1 MPIRLLAL
9 DLDGT
14 TLDAHGGLSDAVR
27 NAVTVV
33 RRRGIRVVLCTGRRF
48 RTALPMARSLELS
61 GPIVVNNGVV
71 VKEIE
76 SGVTL
81 HHDYLPSDLYAE
93 ILALMRGL
101 GPPLVYVD
109 AYHEQRD
116 LVTERIDAAHPFQ
129 QEYLADNTDFYSVV
143 DDLAVDRPDDV
154 IMMSAMADED
164 SIAAL
169 RQRAINEL
177 GDCVHTHALINKSYR
192 GQILEFLS
200 SRSGKW
206 PALERLAAADG
217 ITPKEIAA
225 VGDDRN
231 DVQMIRQAGLGIAM
245 GNAVE
250 PAKRAANIVVRS
262 NAEGG
267 AVEALEQ
274 ILLQA

>member
-27 NAVTVV
+27 DAVGAVQS
-33 RRRGIRVVLCTGRRF
+33 RGIRVVLCTGRRF
-48 RTALPMARSLELS
+48 RTALPMARSLGLS

-81 HHDYLPSDLYAE
+81 HHDYLPGDLYAE
-93 ILALMRGL
+93 VLALMRGL

-116 LVTERIDAAHPFQ
+116 FVTERIDAAHPFQ
-129 QEYLADNTDFYSVV
+129 REYLADNTEFYSVV

-154 IMMSAMADED
+154 IMMSAMADEA
-164 SIAAL
+164 SLAAL
-169 RQRAINEL
+169 RQRAIAEL
-177 GDCVHTHALINKSYR
+177 GDRVHTHALSNKNYR

-200 SRSGKW
+200 SGSGKW
-206 PALERLAAADG
+206 PALERLADDDG
-217 ITPKEIAA
+217 IAPEEIAA
-225 VGDDRN
+225 VGDDLN
-231 DVQMIRQAGLGIAM
+231 DVEMIRRVGLGIAM

-250 PAKRAANIVVRS
+250 PAKRAARIVVRN

-267 AVEALEQ
+267 ALEALQQ

>member
-14 TLDAHGGLSDAVR
+14 TLDAHGGLSEAVRDAV
-27 NAVTVV
+27 AAV

-76 SGVTL
+76 SGATL
-81 HHDYLPSDLYAE
+81 HHDYLPSEIYADALE
-93 ILALMRGL
+93 IMRGL

-109 AYHEQRD
+109 AYHDRRD
-116 LVTERIDAAHPFQ
+116 FVTDRVGEAHPYQ
-129 QEYLADNTDFYSVV
+129 QEYLADNTQYHGVV
-143 DDLAVDRPDDV
+143 DDLSVERPDCV

-164 SIAAL
+164 SLAAL
-169 RQRAINEL
+169 RQRAIEKL
-177 GDCVHTHALINKSYR
+177 GDRIHTHALINKNYR
-192 GQILEFLS
+192 GQILELLS

-217 ITPKEIAA
+217 IAPKEIAA

-231 DVQMIRQAGLGIAM
+231 DVQMIREAGLGIAM

-250 PAKRAANIVVRS
+250 PAKRAADIVVRS

>member
-27 NAVTVV
+27 DAVGAVQ
-33 RRRGIRVVLCTGRRF
+33 RRGIRVVLCTGRRF
-48 RTALPMARSLELS
+48 RTALPMARSLELT

-81 HHDYLPSDLYAE
+81 HHDYLPDDLYAE
-93 ILALMRGL
+93 ILALMRDL

-116 LVTERIDAAHPFQ
+116 LVTERVAAAHPFQ

-143 DDLAVDRPDDV
+143 DDLAVERPDDV
-154 IMMSAMADED
+154 IMMSAMADEV
-164 SIAAL
+164 SLAAL
-169 RQRAINEL
+169 RQRAIKEL
-177 GDCVHTHALINKSYR
+177 GDRVHTHALINKSYR

-206 PALERLAAADG
+206 PALERLATDDG
-217 ITPKEIAA
+217 IAPHEIAA
-225 VGDDRN
+225 VGDDLN
-231 DVQMIRQAGLGIAM
+231 DVEMIRRVGLGIAM

-250 PAKRAANIVVRS
+250 PAKRAATLVVRS

-267 AVEALEQ
+267 AVEALQ
-274 ILLQA
+274 QVLLQT

>member
-1 MPIRLLAL
+1 MAIRLLAL

-27 NAVTVV
+27 DAVAAVQ
-33 RRRGIRVVLCTGRRF
+33 RRGIRVVLCTGRRF

-116 LVTERIDAAHPFQ
+116 LVTERVDAAHPFPQ
-129 QEYLADNTDFYSVV
+129 DYLAANTQFYSVV
-143 DDLAVDRPDDV
+143 EDLAVDRPHDV
-154 IMMSAMADED
+154 IMMSAMADEA
-164 SIAAL
+164 SLARL
-169 RQRAINEL
+169 CERAVKEL
-177 GDCVHTHALINKSYR
+177 GDRVKTHALINKNYR
-192 GQILEFLS
+192 GQILEILS

-206 PALERLAAADG
+206 PALERLAADEG
-217 ITPKEIAA
+217 IAPKEIAA

-231 DVQMIRQAGLGIAM
+231 DVEMIHQAGLGIAM

-250 PAKRAANIVVRS
+250 PAKRAASIVVRS

-267 AVEALEQ
+267 AVEALQ
-274 ILLQA
+274 QVLLQA

>member
-1 MPIRLLAL
+1 MAIRLLAL

-27 NAVTVV
+27 DAVAAVQ
-33 RRRGIRVVLCTGRRF
+33 RRGIRVVLCTGRRF

-71 VKEIE
+71 VKQIE

-93 ILALMRGL
+93 ILTLMRGL

-116 LVTERIDAAHPFQ
+116 LVTERVDEAHPFQ
-129 QEYLADNTDFYSVV
+129 QEYLADNTQFYGVV
-143 DDLAVDRPDDV
+143 DDLAVERPDHV
-154 IMMSAMADED
+154 IMMSAMADET
-164 SIAAL
+164 SLAAL
-169 RQRAINEL
+169 RQRAVKEL
-177 GDCVHTHALINKSYR
+177 GDRVRTHALMNKNYR
-192 GQILEFLS
+192 GQILELLS

-217 ITPKEIAA
+217 IAPEEIAA

-231 DVQMIRQAGLGIAM
+231 DVEMIRRAGLGIAM

-250 PAKRAANIVVRS
+250 PAKRAAAIVVRS

-267 AVEALEQ
+267 AVEALQ
-274 ILLQA
+274 QVLLQA

>member
-27 NAVTVV
+27 DAVAAV
-33 RRRGIRVVLCTGRRF
+33 RHRGIRVVLCTGRRF

-76 SGVTL
+76 SGATL
-81 HHDYLPSDLYAE
+81 HHDYLPNDLYAE
-93 ILALMRGL
+93 ILALMRSL

-116 LVTERIDAAHPFQ
+116 FVTERVGTAHPFQ
-129 QEYLADNTDFYSVV
+129 QEYLTDNTEFHSVV
-143 DDLAVDRPDDV
+143 DDLSVDRPDRV

-164 SIAAL
+164 SLATL
-169 RQRAINEL
+169 RQRAIEKL
-177 GDCVHTHALINKSYR
+177 GDRVRTHALINKNYR

-200 SRSGKW
+200 FRSGKW

-217 ITPKEIAA
+217 IAPKEIAA

-231 DVQMIRQAGLGIAM
+231 DVQMIREAGLGIAM

-250 PAKRAANIVVRS
+250 PAKRAAKIVVRS

-267 AVEALEQ
+267 AVEAIQQ
-274 ILLQA
+274 ILLQS

>member
-1 MPIRLLAL
+1 MTIRLLAL

-14 TLDAHGGLSDAVR
+14 TLDAHGGLSEAVR
-27 NAVTVV
+27 DGVAAV

-61 GPIVVNNGVV
+61 GPIVVNNGVL

-76 SGVTL
+76 SGATL
-81 HHDYLPSDLYAE
+81 QHDYLPDDIYAE
-93 ILALMRGL
+93 VLALMRGL

-116 LVTERIDAAHPFQ
+116 FVTERVGTAHPFQ
-129 QEYLADNTDFYSVV
+129 QEYLADNTAFHGVV
-143 DDLAVDRPDDV
+143 DDLSVDRPERV

-164 SIAAL
+164 SLAAL
-169 RQRAINEL
+169 RQRVVEKL
-177 GDCVHTHALINKSYR
+177 GDRIRTHALINKNYN
-192 GQILEFLS
+192 GQILEVLS

-206 PALERLAAADG
+206 PALARLAAEDG
-217 ITPKEIAA
+217 IAPKEIAA
-225 VGDDRN
+225 VGDDQN
-231 DVQMIRQAGLGIAM
+231 DVQMIRESGLGIAM

-250 PAKRAANIVVRS
+250 PAKCAASIVVRS

-267 AVEALEQ
+267 AVEALQQ

>member
-27 NAVTVV
+27 EAVAAV

-48 RTALPMARSLELS
+48 RTALPMARSLGLS
-61 GPIVVNNGVV
+61 GPIVVNNGVI

-81 HHDYLPSDLYAE
+81 HHDYLPDDLYAE
-93 ILALMRGL
+93 ILALMRDL

-116 LVTERIDAAHPFQ
+116 FVTERMGAAHPFQ
-129 QEYLADNTDFYSVV
+129 QEYLADNTDFHSVV

-164 SIAAL
+164 SLDAL
-169 RQRAINEL
+169 RRRAVEEL
-177 GDCVHTHALINKSYR
+177 GDRVRTHALINKNYR
-192 GQILEFLS
+192 GQILELLS

-206 PALERLAAADG
+206 PALERLADDDG
-217 ITPKEIAA
+217 IAPHEIAA

-231 DVQMIRQAGLGIAM
+231 DVEMIRRAGLGIAM

-250 PAKRAANIVVRS
+250 PAKRAAAVVVRS

-267 AVEALEQ
+267 AVEAIQQ
-274 ILLQA
+274 ILLQS